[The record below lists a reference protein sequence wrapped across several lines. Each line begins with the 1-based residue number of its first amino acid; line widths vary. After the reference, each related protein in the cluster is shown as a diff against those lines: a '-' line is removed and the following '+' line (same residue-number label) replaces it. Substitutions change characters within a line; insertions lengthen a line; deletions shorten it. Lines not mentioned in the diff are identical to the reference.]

1 MNNAKEH
8 YDRHLGAIYSWMAGD
23 VNVALERNRSLFY
36 QLGLDTAPK
45 GLAIDLGCGTGFQSI
60 PLAELGYSVLAIDSC
75 AVLLSQL
82 QENIINLPITT
93 IQDDLLNFSKHI
105 SNQAQ
110 LVVCMGDTLTH
121 LDSLD
126 TVRNLISEVSQKL
139 NEGGIIVL
147 TFRDYVSVELL
158 GHQRFIPV
166 RSDDSRILTCFLE
179 YHQEFVEVHD
189 LLHYKDGTQWA
200 FKASSYRK
208 LRLDKNWLIK
218 QIDELGLA
226 MIQDTFSSGMVNIVA
241 KKIGSP

>member
-1 MNNAKEH
+1 MNNVKEH

-23 VNVALERNRSLFY
+23 VNVALERNRSLFQ

-60 PLAELGYSVLAIDSC
+60 PLAELGYSVIAIDSC
-75 AVLLSQL
+75 TVLLSQL
-82 QENIINLPITT
+82 QENIVNLPITT

-105 SNQAQ
+105 SHQAR

-126 TVRNLISEVSQKL
+126 TIHNLISEVSQKL
-139 NEGGIIVL
+139 TEGGIIVL

-208 LRLDKNWLIK
+208 LRLDKNWLVK
-218 QIDELGLA
+218 QFNELGLA
-226 MIQDTFSSGMVNIVA
+226 IIQDTFHSGMVNIVA
-241 KKIGSP
+241 KKS